1 MVYISSKKLFLSYGT
16 GVKIADF
23 YVSLWK
29 SNVMK
34 GDSLLAF
41 VAGAAAGL
49 TLGLLFAPEKGEETR
64 RKLKETVGDAADSAK
79 ARARLARMELNDL
92 RAELQDQAEDL
103 KEDVRMKIF
112 ERLEKLESAIQKDIE
127 YAERPSENA

>member
-1 MVYISSKKLFLSYGT
+1 
-16 GVKIADF
+16 
-23 YVSLWK
+23 
-29 SNVMK
+29 MK

-92 RAELQDQAEDL
+92 
-103 KEDVRMKIF
+103 
-112 ERLEKLESAIQKDIE
+112 EKLESAIQKDIE
-127 YAERPSENA
+127 YAERPLKNA

>member
-1 MVYISSKKLFLSYGT
+1 M
-16 GVKIADF
+16 
-23 YVSLWK
+23 K
-29 SNVMK
+29 S
-34 GDSLLAF
+34 DSLFAF
-41 VAGAAAGL
+41 IAGTAAGL

-64 RKLKETVGDAADSAK
+64 RKLKETVGDTADSAK

-92 RAELQDQAEDL
+92 KADLQDQAEDL

-127 YAERPSENA
+127 YAERQSENV

>member
-1 MVYISSKKLFLSYGT
+1 
-16 GVKIADF
+16 
-23 YVSLWK
+23 
-29 SNVMK
+29 MK

-49 TLGLLFAPEKGEETR
+49 TFGLLFAPEKGEDTR
-64 RKLKETVGDAADSAK
+64 RKIKETVGDAADSAK

>member
-1 MVYISSKKLFLSYGT
+1 
-16 GVKIADF
+16 
-23 YVSLWK
+23 
-29 SNVMK
+29 MK
-34 GDSLLAF
+34 GESLLAF

-64 RKLKETVGDAADSAK
+64 RKIKETVGDAADSAK

-92 RAELQDQAEDL
+92 KAELQDQAEDL
-103 KEDVRMKIF
+103 KDDVRMKIF

-127 YAERPSENA
+127 YAEKRSENA

>member
-1 MVYISSKKLFLSYGT
+1 M
-16 GVKIADF
+16 
-23 YVSLWK
+23 K
-29 SNVMK
+29 S
-34 GDSLLAF
+34 DSLFAF
-41 VAGAAAGL
+41 IAGAAAGL

-92 RAELQDQAEDL
+92 KADLQDQVEDL

-127 YAERPSENA
+127 YAERQSENV

>member
-1 MVYISSKKLFLSYGT
+1 
-16 GVKIADF
+16 
-23 YVSLWK
+23 
-29 SNVMK
+29 MK

-49 TLGLLFAPEKGEETR
+49 TLGLLFAPEKGEDMR
-64 RKLKETVGDAADSAK
+64 RKIKETVGDAADSAK

-127 YAERPSENA
+127 YAERPSKNA

>member
-1 MVYISSKKLFLSYGT
+1 
-16 GVKIADF
+16 
-23 YVSLWK
+23 
-29 SNVMK
+29 MK
-34 GDSLLAF
+34 GDSLFAF
-41 VAGAAAGL
+41 IAGAAAGL

-92 RAELQDQAEDL
+92 KAELKGQAEDL

-112 ERLEKLESAIQKDIE
+112 ERLEKLESAI
-127 YAERPSENA
+127 

>member
-1 MVYISSKKLFLSYGT
+1 M
-16 GVKIADF
+16 
-23 YVSLWK
+23 K
-29 SNVMK
+29 S
-34 GDSLLAF
+34 DSLFAF
-41 VAGAAAGL
+41 IAGAAAGL

-79 ARARLARMELNDL
+79 ARARLARLELNDL
-92 RAELQDQAEDL
+92 KADLQDQAEDL

-127 YAERPSENA
+127 YAERQSENV

>member
-1 MVYISSKKLFLSYGT
+1 
-16 GVKIADF
+16 
-23 YVSLWK
+23 
-29 SNVMK
+29 MK
-34 GDSLLAF
+34 GDSLFAF
-41 VAGAAAGL
+41 IAGAAAGL

-92 RAELQDQAEDL
+92 KAELKGQAENL
-103 KEDVRMKIF
+103 KEDVRMKIL
-112 ERLEKLESAIQKDIE
+112 ERLEKLESAIQKDSE

>member
-1 MVYISSKKLFLSYGT
+1 
-16 GVKIADF
+16 
-23 YVSLWK
+23 
-29 SNVMK
+29 MK

-49 TLGLLFAPEKGEETR
+49 TLGLLFAPEKGEDTR
-64 RKLKETVGDAADSAK
+64 RKIKETVGDAADSAK

-92 RAELQDQAEDL
+92 KAELKGQAEDL
-103 KEDVRMKIF
+103 KEDVRMKFF

-127 YAERPSENA
+127 YTERPSENA

>member
-1 MVYISSKKLFLSYGT
+1 M
-16 GVKIADF
+16 
-23 YVSLWK
+23 K
-29 SNVMK
+29 S
-34 GDSLLAF
+34 DSLFAF
-41 VAGAAAGL
+41 IAGAAAGL

-92 RAELQDQAEDL
+92 KADLRDQAEDL

-127 YAERPSENA
+127 YAERQSENV